1 MKIDCCDLACPE
13 PVLRTKKA
21 LEELEDDSILEVL
34 VNSISS
40 IENIKRFASKQGYES
55 RVEEKEDGKSIVTII
70 KGYECA
76 IIPKKE
82 EDFLNKTVFVKS
94 DKIGAGEL
102 GKTLM
107 KSFLKT
113 ILEFKVLPKNIV
125 FVNEGVFLTTK
136 EENLDLIKSLKE
148 LEKRGVNIYSCGL
161 CLNFYKIAAND
172 LKVGEVGNA
181 YDSVDMLLNSES
193 VTLG

>member
-21 LEELEDDSILEVL
+21 LEELENNSILEVV
-34 VNSISS
+34 VNSVSS

-55 RVEEKEDGKSIVTII
+55 RVEEGLNGKSTVIII

-76 IIPKKE
+76 IIPAKE
-82 EDFLNKTVFVKS
+82 ENFLNKTVFVKS

-113 ILEFKVLPKNIV
+113 ILEFKTLPKNIV

-136 EENLDLIKSLKE
+136 EENSDLIENLKK
-148 LEKRGVNIYSCGL
+148 LEKKGVKIYSCGL
-161 CLNFYKIAAND
+161 CLNFYKIPTND
-172 LKVGEVGNA
+172 LKVGEIGNA
-181 YDSVDMLLNSES
+181 YDSVDMLLHSDT
-193 VTLG
+193 VTL